1 MRVLLFSG
9 HMVDRPD
16 RVRPRFPAAMVP
28 AADRAIE
35 TELGRLYSGQT
46 DRAITSGASGGDLLF
61 ARRCLQRGLV
71 VEIYLPFERQR
82 FIETSVAPGGPPW
95 IEMFDEVLAHAHTRL
110 HVLSDGADDDEEEN
124 AYARCNRAMLQRAHA
139 LAGGPVDLICV
150 WDGSTG
156 DGPGGTDH
164 MVQAVRAQGG
174 HVHWI
179 DTRALATSS
188 DQSLPGQK

>member
-16 RVRPRFPAAMVP
+16 RARPRFPASMVP

-35 TELGRLYSGQT
+35 AEFTRLCTGAT

-61 ARRCLQRGLV
+61 ARHCLQRGLSL
-71 VEIYLPFERQR
+71 EIYLPFERER
-82 FIETSVAPGGPPW
+82 FIETSVAPGGAAW
-95 IEMFDEVLAHAHTRL
+95 VDMFDEVLAHARTRL
-110 HVLSDGADDDEEEN
+110 HVLSPGSEDDGDN
-124 AYARCNRAMLQRAHA
+124 AYARCNRAMLQRAHT
-139 LAGGPVDLICV
+139 LAGGAVDLICI

-164 MVQAVRAQGG
+164 MVQAVRAEGG

-179 DTRALATSS
+179 DTRAL
-188 DQSLPGQK
+188 